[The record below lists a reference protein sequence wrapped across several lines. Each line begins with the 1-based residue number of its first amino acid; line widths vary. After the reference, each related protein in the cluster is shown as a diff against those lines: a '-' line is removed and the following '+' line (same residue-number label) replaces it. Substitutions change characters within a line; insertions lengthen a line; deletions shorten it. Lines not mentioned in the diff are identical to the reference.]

1 MAKTIQ
7 RKKKRRYLIFSYA
20 FMNLRMLS
28 IESKRSFHSW
38 RGVEIKDGLLCCNW
52 TVHLPEAPSKKC
64 NKTRHPLQPLH
75 FAFSV
80 RYLNS
85 LKLFHEIWQSN
96 IKRRGSHGIPSE
108 GLALVNSNE
117 QSCGIIKSSFS
128 KWVTLNVLD
137 SMKCVCFSRSSSE
150 NHSVHHLLGV
160 NVFGALAEEFKMTCN
175 KQDKESDL

>member
-1 MAKTIQ
+1 MKT
-7 RKKKRRYLIFSYA
+7 RRYLIFGYA

-28 IESKRSFHSW
+28 VESKRSFHSW
-38 RGVEIKDGLLCCNW
+38 RGVEIKDGFLCCNW
-52 TVHLPEAPSKKC
+52 TIHLPETPNKKC
-64 NKTRHPLQPLH
+64 NKTRYPLQLLR

-96 IKRRGSHGIPSE
+96 IKRRGSHGIPRE
-108 GLALVNSNE
+108 CLALVNSNE
-117 QSCGIIKSSFS
+117 QSGGIIKSSFS
-128 KWVTLNVLD
+128 KWITLNVLD
-137 SMKCVCFSRSSSE
+137 STKRVRLTGSSSE